1 MTQRPAALTLR
12 NRLVSDLIQTPLFGL
27 ATIGFGSLSI
37 ASSIVDKQ
45 GSLQHK
51 IARAWAKTTVR
62 ISLSRLTIV
71 GAENLKKAP
80 VAVYA
85 ANHTSYM
92 DTPVLFAALPFQFR
106 ILAKQQLWKVPFIGW
121 HLDRSG
127 QIPVDIST
135 QRSAVSSLGA
145 GVRALKAGMPLVV
158 FPEGGRTVTG
168 HPQDFQ
174 SGAAFLAIRA
184 QVPLVPM
191 ALVGVYGLLPIHTRQ
206 FHPRPLKLIVGEPID
221 TANYTTRQIDQ
232 LNNRLRDEVS
242 RMYYENGGMPEPE
255 MQPETSTVSSA
266 LEQNQ

>member
-1 MTQRPAALTLR
+1 MTERPSALSWR
-12 NRLVSDLIQTPLFGL
+12 DRLVSDLIQTPLFGL

-37 ASSIVDKQ
+37 ASSVADKQ

-51 IARAWAKTTVR
+51 IARAWAKTTLH
-62 ISLSRLTIV
+62 ISLSPLEIV
-71 GAENLKKAP
+71 GAENLRKVP

-127 QIPVDIST
+127 QIPVDVST
-135 QRSAVSSLGA
+135 QRSAISSLGA

-158 FPEGGRTVTG
+158 FPEGGRTETG

-174 SGAAFLAIRA
+174 SGASFLAIRA

-221 TANYTTRQIDQ
+221 TADYTTRQIDQ
-232 LNNRLRDEVS
+232 LNKRLRSEVS
-242 RMYYENGGMPEPE
+242 RMYYENGGMPEP
-255 MQPETSTVSSA
+255 QPQPDTTTVSPS

>member
-1 MTQRPAALTLR
+1 MTQRPVALPLGR
-12 NRLVSDLIQTPLFGL
+12 RMVSDLIQTPLFGL

-37 ASSIVDKQ
+37 ASSFLDKQ

-62 ISLSRLTIV
+62 ISLSRLTII
-71 GAENLKKAP
+71 GAENFKKAP

-85 ANHTSYM
+85 SNHTSYM

-135 QRSAVSSLGA
+135 QRSAISSLGA

-158 FPEGGRTVTG
+158 FPEAAVRRRDIRKIFRAERHSWRFARRCHWFRWLWWEFTG
-168 HPQDFQ
+168 CCRY
-174 SGAAFLAIRA
+174 IRGNFI
-184 QVPLVPM
+184 LGH
-191 ALVGVYGLLPIHTRQ
+191 L
-206 FHPRPLKLIVGEPID
+206 
-221 TANYTTRQIDQ
+221 
-232 LNNRLRDEVS
+232 S
-242 RMYYENGGMPEPE
+242 
-255 MQPETSTVSSA
+255 
-266 LEQNQ
+266 